1 MGMLDDLGAY
11 LDTNSSLV
19 LGTDLFL
26 GVLPEIPSNCVALF
40 ENSGVSPDFTLGT
53 NNLPILERPE
63 LQVIVRNGSYS
74 TGNTLADTIYRVFTQ
89 ITNQTINSVN
99 YLRIQA
105 IASPSVMDRDSN
117 RRVLFT
123 TNFRVIR
130 VTP

>member
-11 LDTNSSLV
+11 LDTNSALT

-26 GVLPEIPSNCVALF
+26 GILPETPSNCVALF
-40 ENSGVSPDFTLGT
+40 ENSGVSPDFTLGA

-63 LQVIVRNGSYS
+63 LQVIVRNASYS

-89 ITNQTINSVN
+89 ITNQSINSVN

-105 IASPSVMDRDSN
+105 IANPSVMDRDSN

>member
-11 LDTNSSLV
+11 LDTNSSLT

-26 GVLPEIPSNCVALF
+26 GVLPETPSNCVALF
-40 ENSGVSPDFTLGT
+40 ENGGVSPDFTLGT

-63 LQVIVRNGSYS
+63 LQFIVRNSSYS
-74 TGNTLADTIYRVFTQ
+74 TGNDLSDTIYRIFTQ
-89 ITNQTINSVN
+89 VANQTINSVK

-105 IASPSVMDRDSN
+105 ISNPSVMDRDSN

-123 TNFRVIR
+123 ANFHVIR